1 MVRLEQ
7 LCINYLEVSI
17 SHRNVLTALQ
27 NAALLNLDFLKEFCL
42 KFIVKDSNWD
52 EIIMSNDFE
61 AINKPL
67 MVEIIRRRQ
76 MPTVRFVSSRSWV
89 DLCRVT
95 MLPK

>member
-7 LCINYLEVSI
+7 LCVNYLEVSI

-27 NAALLNLDFLKEFCL
+27 NAALLNLAFLKEFCL

-61 AINKPL
+61 AIQKPL

-76 MPTVRFVSSRSWV
+76 MPTVRYTSKILHIAAF
-89 DLCRVT
+89 CG
-95 MLPK
+95 